1 MQSLKSPE
9 WHDSKNSLRQLAL
22 PSRRSVRRPLRP
34 CTPPLWLLQVVVPPN
49 CQRPEGMTHD
59 SYEPR
64 VKLAEQLLSGPAIV
78 KIPVRRVLP
87 AAPRTIPGDD
97 LLSRLTHYHGPRLL
111 NGRVRNGNGCFQP
124 GLLTGKLLA
133 APLGAAV
140 EQRGS
145 GKGCSLHRPVAA
157 GRRGAPPVVP
167 AEQGI
172 NAAKRSA
179 VSTG

>member
-1 MQSLKSPE
+1 
-9 WHDSKNSLRQLAL
+9 
-22 PSRRSVRRPLRP
+22 
-34 CTPPLWLLQVVVPPN
+34 
-49 CQRPEGMTHD
+49 MTHD

-64 VKLAEQLLSGPAIV
+64 VKLAEQLFSGSAIV

-124 GLLTGKLLA
+124 GMLAGKLLA
-133 APLGAAV
+133 AAPGTAAGYQ
-140 EQRGS
+140 EGS
-145 GKGCSLHRPVAA
+145 GKGCSLREPCRGGAA
-157 GRRGAPPVVP
+157 GGHTPGVP